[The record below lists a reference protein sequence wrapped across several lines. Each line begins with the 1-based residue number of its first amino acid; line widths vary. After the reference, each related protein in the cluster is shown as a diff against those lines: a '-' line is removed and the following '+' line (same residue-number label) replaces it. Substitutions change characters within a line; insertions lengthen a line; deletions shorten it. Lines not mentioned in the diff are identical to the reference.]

1 MENFQVFTA
10 ANGLDAIWEFGQHR
24 IDIVVLDI
32 NLGTESG
39 WETFEKLRSIRP
51 RLPIIMMTARPQEH
65 RPCPPGGVEVFMEK
79 PLDMPGLLSKLEEL
93 SARETQAEV
102 AQTRSE

>member
-24 IDIVVLDI
+24 IDIVLLDI

-65 RPCPPGGVEVFMEK
+65 RPCPTGGVEVFMEK

-93 SARETQAEV
+93 SARETQAEI